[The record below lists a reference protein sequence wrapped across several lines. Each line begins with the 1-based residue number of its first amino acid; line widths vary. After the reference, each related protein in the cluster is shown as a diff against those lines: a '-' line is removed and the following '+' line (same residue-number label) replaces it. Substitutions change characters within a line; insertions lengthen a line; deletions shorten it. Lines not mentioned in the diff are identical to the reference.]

1 MRPLKLTLSAFGP
14 YAAETVLDLA
24 QLGRGGLYLVTGD
37 TGAGKTTLFD
47 AITYALYDHSSGG
60 VREGAMLRSKY
71 AEPGTPT
78 FVELEFEVRG
88 QRCTVRRNP
97 EYLRPKAR
105 GEGFTTE
112 KADACLTYADGRPPV
127 TRAKDV
133 TAAVVDRSGVLLGLL
148 RADGAGPHTTQ
159 AATSKAFTSAS
170 SRNPTSGIAKAIQSN
185 PDAAGMANIPGFL
198 VLAGGVPVKIGNE
211 TIGAIGVAG
220 APGGHLDEACAQKA
234 ITFLKDQLQ

>member
-14 YAAETVLDLA
+14 YAAKTVLDLA
-24 QLGRGGLYLVTGD
+24 QLGRGGLYLVTGA
-37 TGAGKTTLFD
+37 TGAGKTTLFA
-47 AITYALYDHSSGG
+47 AITYALYAHSSGG

-133 TAAVVDRSGVLLGLL
+133 TAAVVDIIGL
-148 RADGAGPHTTQ
+148 DYN
-159 AATSKAFTSAS
+159 S
-170 SRNPTSGIAKAIQSN
+170 SPKS
-185 PDAAGMANIPGFL
+185 P
-198 VLAGGVPVKIGNE
+198 
-211 TIGAIGVAG
+211 
-220 APGGHLDEACAQKA
+220 
-234 ITFLKDQLQ
+234 